1 MTIVTV
7 LSALIIGK
15 IAQHVYNRSKVF
27 VWMALCLVM
36 LMAILLV
43 MALGKAVFIPAFL
56 LFR

>member
-15 IAQHVYNRSKVF
+15 IAQRAYNRSKVF

-36 LMAILLV
+36 LMATLLV
-43 MALGKAVFIPAFL
+43 MVLGKAVFIPVFL
-56 LFR
+56 LLR